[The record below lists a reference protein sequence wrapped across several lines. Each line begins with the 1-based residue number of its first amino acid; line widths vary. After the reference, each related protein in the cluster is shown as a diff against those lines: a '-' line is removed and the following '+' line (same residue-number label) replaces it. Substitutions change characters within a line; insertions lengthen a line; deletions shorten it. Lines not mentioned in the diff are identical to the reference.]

1 MFTRLKRLLM
11 RCFAYEASPARL
23 AFTCA
28 LAIYI
33 AFSPFFGFHTLM
45 VIAAGFLLNLNVP
58 LMILVSY
65 GINNPFTMIPIYL
78 SGYYVGHVVLHSWL
92 GFGIAQA
99 NPAWMDAINLFL
111 QTHLGLVE
119 ISLWAFLIGGNI
131 LGLVLAGIAY
141 SILLPLFIKLATPP
155 YSHKG

>member
-1 MFTRLKRLLM
+1 MFTRLKHLLM

-33 AFSPFFGFHTLM
+33 AFSPFFGLHTLM
-45 VIAAGFLLNLNVP
+45 VFAAGFLLHLNVP

-65 GINNPFTMIPIYL
+65 TINNPFTMIPIYL
-78 SGYYVGHVVLHSWL
+78 SGYYIGHLLLHSWL
-92 GFGIAQA
+92 GFEIAQA
-99 NPAWMDAINLFL
+99 NPWWMDAFNLFL

-119 ISLWAFLIGGNI
+119 ISLWAFLVGGNI
-131 LGLVLAGIAY
+131 LGFVLAGLSY
-141 SILLPLFIKLATPP
+141 VILLPLFIKLAK
-155 YSHKG
+155 YRH